1 MGSRALLLLSNTP
14 VIVDITPMFEE
25 IGNGVGGVANIPIL
39 GAFAPVVAVLL
50 EPLGRAFAGI
60 AQTGLNFTL

>member
-14 VIVDITPMFEE
+14 VIVDVTPMFEE
-25 IGNGVGGVANIPIL
+25 IGNGVGGIANIPVL
-39 GAFAPVVAVLL
+39 GNFAGVVAVLL
-50 EPLGRAFAGI
+50 EPLGRALAGI

>member
-14 VIVDITPMFEE
+14 VIVDVTPFFEQ
-25 IGNGVGGVANIPIL
+25 IGNGVSGIASIPVL
-39 GAFAPVVAVLL
+39 GSFAGVVAVLL

-60 AQTGLNFTL
+60 AQTLLNTTL